1 MGITSDSYISKR
13 QGNLNDLRTIYQN
26 LLTEYDDEYS
36 KFLEA
41 PINSTAGNI
50 AKEKVT
56 TINKKL
62 NSILDEL
69 KNNIKRTD
77 DMIESQSRLVDSKT
91 DVIMQK
97 NKDIDTQD
105 KYVANSNIELVSKKK
120 QNEFSVER
128 NRYKRIILVI
138 LIIINV
144 LLGWGIYTLYKRS

>member
-13 QGNLNDLRTIYQN
+13 QDNLNDLRAIYQN
-26 LLTEYDDEYS
+26 LLTEYDEEYS

-41 PINSTAGNI
+41 PINSTVGNI

-56 TINKKL
+56 AINKKL

-128 NRYKRIILVI
+128 NRYKRIILVV

>member
-41 PINSTAGNI
+41 PINSTTGNI

-69 KNNIKRTD
+69 KNNIKKTD
-77 DMIESQSRLVDSKT
+77 DMIESQTRLVDSKT

-105 KYVANSNIELVSKKK
+105 KYVATSNIELVSKKK

>member
-128 NRYKRIILVI
+128 NRYKRIILVV

>member
-26 LLTEYDDEYS
+26 LLTEYEDEYS

-128 NRYKRIILVI
+128 NRYKRIILVV